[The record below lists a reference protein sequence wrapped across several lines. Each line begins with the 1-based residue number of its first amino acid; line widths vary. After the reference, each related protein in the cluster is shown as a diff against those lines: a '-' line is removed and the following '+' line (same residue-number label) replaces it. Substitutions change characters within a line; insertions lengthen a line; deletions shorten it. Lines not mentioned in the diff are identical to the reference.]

1 MSIVLLQFEVT
12 QYSPIIVAV
21 ELALTALKRKVTIR
35 KNLKDFKEYALA
47 NDQLFNI
54 FDVFDEIKSKMK
66 KKVCRN

>member
-1 MSIVLLQFEVT
+1 
-12 QYSPIIVAV
+12 VAV